1 MPPTHYWL
9 EKVAISN
16 GTYNNERKP
25 VVITYNVYK
34 TYDCKQLGVFVR
46 ADLLWSKDSE
56 LYLKPENDS
65 SNSSPIRIKV
75 SDLFFAPKASFFP
88 VTNMTKANWAEK
100 TKDGL
105 SPSPSQESFYCRGS
119 NPVRSELIRSNNLV
133 AQADPANPITN
144 LLNDSTQVKQ
154 VIDYVFSKPPL
165 LFSVAAILRNEDG
178 DQHLFADAGNAPHLN
193 QLIINQNIQNYSDRL
208 HSGTRFGIASY
219 YLYAKRIYKSVFK
232 LDIGD
237 YIVISISYYPVVK
250 PSDPNN
256 VGLNDIT
263 GYYDNLIGNSENYRC
278 SIYSFHLWRHALYG
292 GFVGVAGRGDYYN
305 SGYTLKPECACK
317 AFKLLL
323 DAQTQPEYKRS
334 WYHVLYY
341 PTAFYLL
348 LLYLA
353 TTKSDKIHNEQETNN
368 AINDLMHIFKTSSDI
383 EKQIQNDSYKKI
395 VRRFTDEIGEGH
407 LKIIMQEGLGYV
419 RANSNAVKKY
429 DNPVQM
435 LWKYCMEKIVTKVQP
450 RNNTIEGYL
459 NNKIKDTD
467 RIYRQILQREIQ
479 FFNT

>member
-1 MPPTHYWL
+1 MSTTHYWL

-16 GTYNNERKP
+16 GTYITYNNERKP
-25 VVITYNVYK
+25 VVIMYNVYK
-34 TYDCKQLGVFVR
+34 NYDCKQLGVFVG
-46 ADLLWSKDSE
+46 ADLLWSKDSV

-65 SNSSPIRIKV
+65 SNSSPISIKV

-88 VTNMTKANWAEK
+88 VTNMTKANWAKK

-105 SPSPSQESFYCRGS
+105 IPFPSKESSYCRGS
-119 NPVRSELIRSNNLV
+119 NPIGLELIRNNNLV
-133 AQADPANPITN
+133 AQAPPANPITN
-144 LLNDSTQVKQ
+144 LIDDSTQVKQ

-178 DQHLFADAGNAPHLN
+178 DQHLFADAGNAPHPN
-193 QLIINQNIQNYSDRL
+193 QLIINQNIQDYKDKL

-237 YIVISISYYPVVK
+237 YIVISIAYYPVVK
-250 PSDPNN
+250 PPETSNLT
-256 VGLNDIT
+256 LNDIMR
-263 GYYDNLIGNSENYRC
+263 YYDGRIGDYRY

-292 GFVGVAGRGDYYN
+292 GFVGVAGGDYYN

-323 DAQTQPEYKRS
+323 DAQTQPEYKRA
-334 WYHVLYY
+334 WYHVLFY
-341 PTAFYLL
+341 PTALYLL

-353 TTKSDKIHNEQETNN
+353 TTKSDKTHNKKETND
-368 AINDLMHIFKTSSDI
+368 AINDLISIFKNNSDI
-383 EKQIQNDSYKKI
+383 EKQIQNDTYKKI
-395 VRRFTDEIGEGH
+395 IRRFINEIGEGH

-419 RANSNAVKKY
+419 RVNSNAVEKY
-429 DNPVQM
+429 DNPIQM
-435 LWKYCMEKIVTKVQP
+435 LWTYCMEKVVKRVET
-450 RNNTIEGYL
+450 RNNEIEEYL

-467 RIYRQILQREIQ
+467 RIYKEILQREVQ
-479 FFNT
+479 FFNS